1 MSAPVF
7 KALRHFLERYPHN
20 EPLQQISQK
29 LLAPSPLNS
38 VEDIGQA
45 IRNYQDTIP
54 LIESEMWST
63 IPDDEQLS
71 RHQQLYQELEQLVT
85 LKGDD
90 QRHQFI
96 ITIPVAD
103 RPQHLQGCLESL
115 LTLCN
120 KFQYGGKVD
129 GKYSRLKV
137 LIADDSKAHESISR
151 NREIAD
157 EFSSAGIET
166 IYFGISEQL
175 QQLDSLSDQQRDS
188 LQHVLGNLDR
198 DHFYH
203 KGASIMRNLAYL
215 KLQQLTQVS
224 PEKENTLF
232 YFIDSDQEF
241 KVKVQTTDGDKDIY
255 AFSFLHALDQIF
267 NQRSVEILT
276 GKVVGDPPVSPSV
289 MAGNFLEDVI
299 AFVHQMAE
307 IDSDAPCRFH
317 HLEQQ
322 KVDDA
327 SYHDMAELFGFKPSV
342 ESYNYNCTLANTH
355 SHVDCFNDFARKLNH
370 FFDGEHPTRKSYYE
384 YADPLTSVIPA
395 RTIYTGNYIFRQSAF
410 DYFIPFATLKL
421 RMAGPVLGRIIKSEI
436 DGQFVSANLPMLHKR
451 TVDEIGESEFR
462 AGVERSEQHIDLA
475 DEFERQFFGDVMLFT
490 MQQLTTM
497 GYPHKKLAKQVI
509 QDTVHTI
516 ENEMHEKYQHK
527 QIAISNKVASL
538 KKIFNEPAA
547 WWNTAANTASARA
560 SFQQFIGN
568 IEHNFG
574 DDARAYQLIS
584 SATHRQQRLDNIV
597 DAIEAYSDD
606 RTSWKLVLQ

>member
-7 KALRHFLERYPHN
+7 KALRHFLERYSHN

-45 IRNYQDTIP
+45 IRNYQDTLP
-54 LIESEMWST
+54 LIESEMWSS

-115 LTLCN
+115 LTLCD
-120 KFQYGGKVD
+120 KFQYGGKMD
-129 GKYSRLKV
+129 GKYSRVRV

-215 KLQQLTQVS
+215 KLQQLTQES

-241 KVKVQTTDGDKDIY
+241 KVKVQTTDGDKNIY

-267 NQRSVEILT
+267 NQKDVEILT

-342 ESYNYNCTLANTH
+342 ASYNYNCTLSNAH
-355 SHVDCFNDFARKLNH
+355 DHAACFNDFARKLNH
-370 FFDGEHPTRKSYYE
+370 FFDGEHPTRKTYYE
-384 YADPLTSVIPA
+384 YADPLASVIPA

-451 TVDEIGESEFR
+451 TVDDTGESEFR
-462 AGVERSEQHIDLA
+462 AGVERNEQHIDLA

-490 MQQLTTM
+490 MQQLTAD
-497 GYPHKKLAKQVI
+497 GYPHKRLSSQVI
-509 QDTVHTI
+509 HDTVHTI
-516 ENEMHEKYQHK
+516 EKEMHEKYQNK
-527 QIAISNKVASL
+527 QISISNKVSSL
-538 KKIFNEPAA
+538 KEIFERKTA
-547 WWNTAANTASARA
+547 WWNKSTNTKIAVE
-560 SFQQFIGN
+560 SFHKFIGN

-584 SATHRQQRLDNIV
+584 SATHRQQRLDKII

-606 RTSWKLVLQ
+606 RLSWKSVLQ